1 MGNAGYE
8 ILLSKH
14 TTGEFLFDDEV
25 LIPDMG
31 DYADCNPLELAPDL
45 FI

>member
-1 MGNAGYE
+1 MGQAAYE

-14 TTGEFLFDDEV
+14 TTGKFLFDDEV
-25 LIPDMG
+25 LIPAMG
-31 DYADCNPLELAPDL
+31 EFADCDPLELYPDL